1 MKESGFCEKEQGSY
15 TIEAVLIMSAV
26 FLTLFLLCFSFMLM
40 YHRVL
45 LTKAATEIAETA
57 ANDWTKE
64 TSPYYRIFELN
75 SGGKTVE
82 KTVTGS
88 FDEEKLQQ
96 VFQDGTDDR
105 KKTADAVS
113 KKLNTV
119 LKNTFPQL
127 LRCIKEP
134 AKTTVKVTYE
144 NGFIIRKIKVEITQE
159 IKIPFG
165 QLKQFFDGKAEA
177 VLQAQ
182 STAVV
187 TDPADMIRNVD
198 LALEYASKVKEKID
212 LDKLL
217 GKVKKAAP
225 QE

>member
-1 MKESGFCEKEQGSY
+1 MKERGFCENEQGSY
-15 TIEAVLIMSAV
+15 TIEAILIMSAV
-26 FLTLFLLCFSFMLM
+26 FLSLFLLCFSFMLM

-57 ANDWTKE
+57 ANDWTRE

-75 SGGKTVE
+75 SGGQTVE

-96 VFQDGTDDR
+96 VFHDGTVD
-105 KKTADAVS
+105 KKNTAGAVC

-134 AKTTVKVTYE
+134 EKTTVKVAYE

-182 STAVV
+182 STAVI
-187 TDPADMIRNVD
+187 TEPAEMIRNVD
-198 LALEYASKVKEKID
+198 LALEYAGKVKDKID